1 MTTENRM
8 KFYESVTHK
17 NALEKRYDTTD
28 HLISSVTIDG
38 VMFLYVS
45 LDNSVRSNKAGH
57 PLYTRLDAICNVV
70 TTIIEKNQEVVVFFA
85 RCLVGQVR
93 HIWPYTYSQRF
104 KKHLRRER
112 YFYLSRI
119 GTFYVT

>member
-8 KFYESVTHK
+8 KFYESVTQ

-45 LDNSVRSNKAGH
+45 LDNSVRSNKAGN

-85 RCLVGQVR
+85 RC
-93 HIWPYTYSQRF
+93 
-104 KKHLRRER
+104 K
-112 YFYLSRI
+112 
-119 GTFYVT
+119 